1 MSYVYTPGEADV
13 TKPSRFHIGRVRT
26 KIKIKVAVVVY

>member
-26 KIKIKVAVVVY
+26 KINDAVVVY